1 MSYRFVIPAVALG
14 LALPQAAVAGEPS
27 NSNKA
32 EATHTSAETVTT
44 ASAPIL
50 AMKTGQRAA
59 ETAKAMLEDTEPTL
73 KFSDVLAMARKAIET
88 ARSESRHEQDSAKP
102 ES

>member
-14 LALPQAAVAGEPS
+14 LALPQAAAAGEPATTD
-27 NSNKA
+27 KA
-32 EATHTSAETVTT
+32 EAAHTSAETVTK

-50 AMKTGQRAA
+50 AMQNGQRAA
-59 ETAKAMLEDTEPTL
+59 EAAKAMLEDAEPTL
-73 KFSDVLAMARKAIET
+73 KLSDVLAMAREAIET
-88 ARSESRHEQDSAKP
+88 AQSESSHARDSAKP

>member
-1 MSYRFVIPAVALG
+1 MSFRFVIPAVALG
-14 LALPQAAVAGEPS
+14 LALPQAAAAGEPATTD
-27 NSNKA
+27 KA
-32 EATHTSAETVTT
+32 EAAHTRAETVTR

-50 AMKTGQRAA
+50 ATKAGQGTA

-73 KFSDVLAMARKAIET
+73 KLSDVLAMAREAMET
-88 ARSESRHEQDSAKP
+88 ARSESGPGQDSAKP